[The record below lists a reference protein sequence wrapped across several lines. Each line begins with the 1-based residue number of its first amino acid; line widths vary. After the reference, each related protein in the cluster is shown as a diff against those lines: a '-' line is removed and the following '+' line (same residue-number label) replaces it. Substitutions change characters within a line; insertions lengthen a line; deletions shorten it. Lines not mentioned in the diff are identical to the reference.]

1 MIIKLF
7 GIVCMNDYVYVF
19 ENTFFDQVEDFQV
32 DKVFSCQK
40 EDVEND
46 YLVDTTS
53 FGLGGIQGDS
63 LSKLGS
69 DFQGPGMLRIRSSY
83 SKLKERF

>member
-1 MIIKLF
+1 
-7 GIVCMNDYVYVF
+7 MNDYVYVF

-46 YLVDTTS
+46 YLVDTSS
-53 FGLGGIQGDS
+53 FGPGGIQGDS
-63 LSKLGS
+63 LSKLES
-69 DFQGPGMLRIRSSY
+69 DFQGPEMLHIRSSY